1 MKEFDQIES
10 LENAVIW
17 DYLRGVLNWPSEQIA
32 YEMNW
37 NERRLLEWVNQ
48 RATVITK
55 LLKSD
60 KGRVESI
67 IKRLEKEY
75 PLPMVEKKKDL
86 KLSTRQVAKKYKE
99 GLSIV
104 ELAVIFKC
112 SLNDFRVWWNENLF
126 EINQLFKKDLG

>member
-75 PLPMVEKKKDL
+75 PLPIVEKKKDL

-99 GLSIV
+99 GFSIV
-104 ELAVIFKC
+104 ELAVMFKC